1 MRRRCINILKRYL
14 YLRKQDIKKPNPEF
28 FNYVFND
35 IGEDERQHSIIV
47 GDSLTS
53 DILGGIN
60 AGIATCWFNFRGFDH
75 NPGIIP
81 DYEINSWKQLND
93 IVR

>member
-1 MRRRCINILKRYL
+1 PGEYDLFDFFKQKTAYEIAQCLVGSEMCIRD
-14 YLRKQDIKKPNPEF
+14 R
-28 FNYVFND
+28 
-35 IGEDERQHSIIV
+35 DERQHSIIV

-75 NPGIIP
+75 NPGII
-81 DYEINSWKQLND
+81 
-93 IVR
+93 

>member
-1 MRRRCINILKRYL
+1 MFLMILVR
-14 YLRKQDIKKPNPEF
+14 N
-28 FNYVFND
+28 
-35 IGEDERQHSIIV
+35 ERQHSIIV

-75 NPGIIP
+75 NPGIIL
-81 DYEINSWKQLND
+81 IMKLMIGNN
-93 IVR
+93 